1 MKFAYL
7 LLAFFTFTLSDNFS
21 DGLNFYKSDANLSFA
36 KFQSACDEKHFRAC
50 AMVGAMAYEG
60 KGTAKNLNLAKENL
74 KISCENGVMKSC
86 LFLGE
91 IYILGDLK
99 SRNYTQSYK
108 YLKIACENGIA
119 RACKSLSLNFNIPP
133 QQKQKWHEMA
143 CEFGENL
150 DCNKTNSS
158 INLAP
163 ISEQNSTSITAPNQS
178 QSAKQSEQNE
188 TK

>member
-7 LLAFFTFTLSDNFS
+7 LLAFFTFALSDNFS
-21 DGLNFYKSDANLSFA
+21 DGLNLYKNDANLSFV

-50 AMVGAMAYEG
+50 AMIGAMAYEG

-91 IYILGDLK
+91 IYILGNLK

-150 DCNKTNSS
+150 DCNKTNLPL
-158 INLAP
+158 NLTP
-163 ISEQNSTSITAPNQS
+163 ISEQNSTSAITANQT
-178 QSAKQSEQNE
+178 QQKNTAQKTE
-188 TK
+188 

>member
-1 MKFAYL
+1 ML
-7 LLAFFTFTLSDNFS
+7 
-21 DGLNFYKSDANLSFA
+21 
-36 KFQSACDEKHFRAC
+36 
-50 AMVGAMAYEG
+50 
-60 KGTAKNLNLAKENL
+60 
-74 KISCENGVMKSC
+74 I
-86 LFLGE
+86 GE

-108 YLKIACENGIA
+108 YLKIACESGIA

-163 ISEQNSTSITAPNQS
+163 ISEQNSTSTTVPNQS